1 MQGVAWKHMR
11 RHTNLRQNGYI
22 IFAFNTT
29 WRCLSGQRE
38 ASGWNILDQSL
49 YYTARAFFKNP
60 KAWGPGPLKFLFLN
74 ASKIKPQEAEGPSNS
89 SGILSYVLHASAQ
102 FGAGLNE
109 VTRWSWQ
116 IWQEACDFFFL
127 EPEKKIGKAG
137 LIWVSW
143 EQCGKKQFS
152 RAWKIVFFAK
162 PGLSEFHK
170 VSVQKTIF

>member
-116 IWQEACDFFFL
+116 IWQEAC
-127 EPEKKIGKAG
+127 EKKKS
-137 LIWVSW
+137 L
-143 EQCGKKQFS
+143 
-152 RAWKIVFFAK
+152 IVFLQSRVC
-162 PGLSEFHK
+162 LSFMRAVRKNTNFWSLKHCFFCK
-170 VSVQKTIF
+170 ARLVWIS